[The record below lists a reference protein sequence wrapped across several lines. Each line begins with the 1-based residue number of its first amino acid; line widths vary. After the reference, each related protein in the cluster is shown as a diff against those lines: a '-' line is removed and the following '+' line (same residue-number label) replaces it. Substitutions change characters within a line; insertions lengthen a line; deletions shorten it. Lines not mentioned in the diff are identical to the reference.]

1 MPALHSPSQHFDN
14 KYWPLHAVS
23 LVKRIT
29 RNCVSCRK
37 RNANPCSQKM
47 ADLPSARVQAHT
59 HPFTNTGID
68 YFGPIEVKQGRSNVK
83 SYGVIFT
90 CLSSR
95 AVHLEVAHS
104 LTTDAFLGVF
114 SRFVARRG
122 RPICVYSDNGTNI
135 SSGERELRKNL
146 ISSTNHVSMLR

>member
-1 MPALHSPSQHFDN
+1 
-14 KYWPLHAVS
+14 
-23 LVKRIT
+23 
-29 RNCVSCRK
+29 
-37 RNANPCSQKM
+37 M

-59 HPFTNTGID
+59 PPFTNTGID

-83 SYGVIFT
+83 RYGVIFT

-122 RPICVYSDNGTNI
+122 RPACVYSDNGTNI
-135 SSGERELRKNL
+135 SSGDKELRKNL
-146 ISSTNHVSMLR
+146 DQFNQSRIDSQMTQQHIKWHYVPPHASHMAGAWERLIGSTK

>member
-1 MPALHSPSQHFDN
+1 MLA
-14 KYWPLHAVS
+14 
-23 LVKRIT
+23 
-29 RNCVSCRK
+29 
-37 RNANPCSQKM
+37 KM
-47 ADLPSARVQAHT
+47 ADLPSAQVQAHT
-59 HPFTNTGID
+59 PLFTNTGID

-83 SYGVIFT
+83 RYGVIFT

-122 RPICVYSDNGTNI
+122 RPACVYSDNGTNI
-135 SSGERELRKNL
+135 ASGDKELRKNL
-146 ISSTNHVSMLR
+146 DQFNQSRIDSQMTQQHIEWHYMPPHASHMAGAWERLIGSTKRILRALVNDDV